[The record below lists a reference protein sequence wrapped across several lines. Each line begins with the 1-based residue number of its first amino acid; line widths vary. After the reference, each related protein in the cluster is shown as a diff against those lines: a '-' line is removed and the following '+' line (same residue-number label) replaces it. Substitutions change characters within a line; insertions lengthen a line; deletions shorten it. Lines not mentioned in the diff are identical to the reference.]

1 MSFTNESNNGLRITS
16 SGNIG
21 LGGTSQPTA
30 TFNIGGQSVPRPI
43 QIQPVANGY
52 TINIGCQTFVFESI
66 VSMLSRIEEYY
77 RNPAEI
83 EGYFMEHKELPNKE

>member
-1 MSFTNESNNGLRITS
+1 MNLAI
-16 SGNIG
+16 
-21 LGGTSQPTA
+21 A
-30 TFNIGGQSVPRPI
+30 TFNTVGHPVPRPI
-43 QIQPVANGY
+43 TINPVANGY
-52 TINIGCQTFVFESI
+52 SISIGCKTFVFESI